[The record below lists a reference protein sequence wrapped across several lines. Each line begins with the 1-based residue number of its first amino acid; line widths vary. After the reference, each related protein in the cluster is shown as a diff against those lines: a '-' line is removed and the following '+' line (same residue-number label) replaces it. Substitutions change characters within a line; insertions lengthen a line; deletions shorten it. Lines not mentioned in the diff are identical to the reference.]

1 MTSCDSVQNL
11 CTLAATI
18 AVYCILKGLLMMSLG
33 TTIVQWYRYI
43 SSLLLGSFPFS
54 WPLISLYMPVKG
66 LSLKVRVFITEYTNI
81 LKAVQCL
88 HQHPWWG
95 NRCWSSLLITSLWGL
110 EAFIYFL
117 LFLNHGIHSWVPH
130 LRKYYHSN
138 LELWAGM
145 VMVFVIM
152 TIKGHCATHLKV
164 TGWHH
169 LQHCKSGSLQMVSTC
184 YLKMCSTVTLYSH
197 NYKNHNHSCSEF

>member
-1 MTSCDSVQNL
+1 
-11 CTLAATI
+11 
-18 AVYCILKGLLMMSLG
+18 
-33 TTIVQWYRYI
+33 
-43 SSLLLGSFPFS
+43 
-54 WPLISLYMPVKG
+54 MPVKG

-169 LQHCKSGSLQMVSTC
+169 LQHCKSGSLLHHFPPNFCIVQNLTFAALVLVAYVM
-184 YLKMCSTVTLYSH
+184 LKQCNIYVQPKVWH
-197 NYKNHNHSCSEF
+197 E